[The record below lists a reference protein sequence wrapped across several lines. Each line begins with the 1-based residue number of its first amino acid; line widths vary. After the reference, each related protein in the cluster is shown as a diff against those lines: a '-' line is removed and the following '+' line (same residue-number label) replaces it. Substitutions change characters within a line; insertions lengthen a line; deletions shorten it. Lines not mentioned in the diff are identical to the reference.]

1 MVVWARVSMV
11 YQGWGE
17 VWERCGQGS
26 VWCIKDGVE
35 CGNGVGGKGG
45 VYPLHIL
52 SRYTVSRYDRLL
64 LPPLLPR
71 THTP

>member
-35 CGNGVGGKGG
+35 CGNGVGGKGL
-45 VYPLHIL
+45 YPLHIL
-52 SRYTVSRYDRLL
+52 SRYTVSRYDRFPVTA
-64 LPPLLPR
+64 PPPPN
-71 THTP
+71 TYTP